1 MSEFRCES
9 QLKCTLKCALDI
21 SCFDMDVYAVL
32 LKNNP
37 ASVEE
42 LVEILQKDRST
53 VYKSLQNLLEKG
65 LVEREYRILRGGGYK
80 YLYKPIPFEKFK
92 EEILKNI
99 KEWAN
104 KLIDALEEIE
114 KLSKEEIE
122 DLLITPR
129 T

>member
-1 MSEFRCES
+1 
-9 QLKCTLKCALDI
+9 
-21 SCFDMDVYAVL
+21 MDVYAVL

-42 LVEILQKDRST
+42 LAEILQKDRST